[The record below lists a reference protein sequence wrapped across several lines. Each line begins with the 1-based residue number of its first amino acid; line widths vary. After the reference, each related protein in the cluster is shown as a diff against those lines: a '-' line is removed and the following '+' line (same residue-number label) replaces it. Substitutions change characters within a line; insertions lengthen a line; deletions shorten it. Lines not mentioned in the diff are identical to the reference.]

1 MPVIR
6 WGHETEIV
14 EIEWLW
20 KPFIPYG
27 KITIIEGDGGDGKTT
42 MILTIAAML
51 SAGIQPPSLIRGHLV
66 DEPPCNPITTF
77 YLTNEDEVA
86 DSSLKRFI
94 RAGGVAER
102 FAYSGELEHHMTLV
116 EEELLSAIEQTHARL
131 LIIDPFQAFLPEGT
145 NMGSITKM
153 RAIFTTLGN
162 VAKQTD
168 TAIVLVGHL
177 NKSEGSKDIH
187 RGFGSADIAASV
199 RSILMVEMDKKD
211 REKRWVRSIKSNFD
225 ESDYTP
231 IRLVLDE
238 ERRLSFAEFEDEEEA
253 EYDEHVWLSL
263 KNTSLFIEKIAEA
276 LGQTDSQ
283 HAADFTANAASYI
296 EQLGAL
302 DAQYQEAVDNASVK
316 TLLFGDRFPFRYM
329 VDDYGLDYYAA
340 FVGCSA
346 ETEASFETI
355 MFLANKVDEL
365 GLKNIMQ
372 IESADGSI
380 ANTIK
385 DNTKTKD
392 QEILTLD
399 SMQAVTADR
408 VSAGETYL
416 SIMESDLTVL
426 KQALN

>member
-1 MPVIR
+1 MPIVR

-14 EIEWLW
+14 DIDWCW
-20 KPFIPYG
+20 KPYLPYG
-27 KITIIEGDGGDGKTT
+27 KVSIIEGDGGDGKTT
-42 MILTIAAML
+42 MILTVAAML
-51 SAGIQPPSLIRGHLV
+51 SAGIQPPALERGHLLPSQSC
-66 DEPPCNPITTF
+66 DPITTF

-116 EEELLSAIEQTHARL
+116 EDELLSAIEQTHARL

-162 VAKQTD
+162 IAKSTGV
-168 TAIVLVGHL
+168 AIVLVGHL

-238 ERRLSFAEFEDEEEA
+238 ERRLSFAEFEQEEDA
-253 EYDEHVWLSL
+253 TASTL
-263 KNTSLFIEKIAEA
+263 KIAKAGEI
-276 LGQTDSQ
+276 LNDLL
-283 HAADFTANAASYI
+283 AA
-296 EQLGAL
+296 GP
-302 DAQYQEAVDNASVK
+302 AQIDTIFEECDVYGI
-316 TLLFGDRFPFRYM
+316 GDRTVRR
-329 VDDYGLDYYAA
+329 AA
-340 FVGCSA
+340 
-346 ETEASFETI
+346 
-355 MFLANKVDEL
+355 KEL
-365 GLKNIMQ
+365 GIISRSKGGITTWELPP
-372 IESADGSI
+372 D
-380 ANTIK
+380 
-385 DNTKTKD
+385 
-392 QEILTLD
+392 
-399 SMQAVTADR
+399 
-408 VSAGETYL
+408 
-416 SIMESDLTVL
+416 
-426 KQALN
+426 